1 MENTIQIKPIG
12 LVSTANN
19 QFSIILEKKFLP
31 ALTNINGFSH
41 LQVVWWG
48 HLYDSPQARAHLV
61 AEKPYKKGPDA
72 IGVFATRSPVR
83 PNPILITTIAVQ
95 RIDFEK
101 GIIYTPYIDA
111 EEGTPVLDIKPYHLS
126 ERVRECSVPEWC
138 SHWPEWDEDT
148 ATFNWQNEFNF

>member
-48 HLYDSPQARAHLV
+48 HLYDSPQARANLV

-72 IGVFATRSPVR
+72 IGVFATR
-83 PNPILITTIAVQ
+83 
-95 RIDFEK
+95 
-101 GIIYTPYIDA
+101 
-111 EEGTPVLDIKPYHLS
+111 
-126 ERVRECSVPEWC
+126 
-138 SHWPEWDEDT
+138 
-148 ATFNWQNEFNF
+148 